1 MNFVLTLL
9 YPEEWKLNFYK
20 NISSYIVSWQVSE
33 EIFFRLIPHMFHLTY
48 LLTSSKYEKTSETSY
63 ILFKGWLA
71 TSYAADLVGIKVSTK
86 VDWSIF
92 PMIYL
97 KNQNFQE
104 MFWRDIENK
113 MYEYMNQLKNLK
125 EKGIENVIDQLK
137 EAYKIYGQELPKDLE
152 ESLKNVVE
160 HLYESFRLISR
171 SIAPNGDINLEK
183 CKKLRTC
190 EQ

>member
-1 MNFVLTLL
+1 
-9 YPEEWKLNFYK
+9 
-20 NISSYIVSWQVSE
+20 
-33 EIFFRLIPHMFHLTY
+33 MFHLTY
-48 LLTSSKYEKTSETSY
+48 LFTSSKYEKTSETSY
-63 ILFKGWLA
+63 ILFKGILFKGWLA
-71 TSYAADLVGIKVSTK
+71 TRYAADLVGIKVSTK

-104 MFWRDIENK
+104 MLWRDIENK

-152 ESLKNVVE
+152 ESLKN
-160 HLYESFRLISR
+160 
-171 SIAPNGDINLEK
+171 
-183 CKKLRTC
+183 
-190 EQ
+190 